1 MQKTIFFILLGLA
14 AIRSHAQGSMLPLNN
29 PGYHIIDRLEIK
41 TGLKAPFHSSV
52 KGITRGAIIQYALAL
67 DTLSSLSEKDKKDLK
82 YLFIDNNEW
91 LGMTNTPL
99 TLAEQHSSNY
109 SQMQESMKHPNF
121 VFSKKPFARYF
132 YQTPA
137 NLFDINDKDFHIRV
151 NPLLQFDVSQQD
163 GSEDWVFMNTR
174 GVQVRGGV
182 DDRIYFFM
190 NIKENQAR
198 FPQYINDWIK
208 IHRAIPHQALFKNYR
223 SEVFKVKNGYDF
235 LNGQGYIGFNITR
248 HVGLQFGYG
257 RQFIGNGYRSL
268 LLSDFANNYPYLK
281 LNWKVWKFHYQ
292 NLFAELN
299 VTSNQGS
306 GDHIEARKYM
316 AAHYLGF
323 KLLSNLE
330 LGIFEVVMFSRN
342 DHFEFQYLNPVIF
355 YRLAEHALG
364 SPDNVL
370 IGLNGKWNF
379 LKHFQLYGQLMLD
392 EFKFKELFVDR
403 RGWWGNKFGLQTGIK
418 YINAFGIDH
427 FDLQLEANYVRP
439 YTYSH
444 RDSSA
449 VYDHFHQPLAHPNG
463 SNFKEVIIKF
473 RYQPHDRI
481 TLEGR
486 FIRSVSGEDTLGSNW
501 GGNLLLPNTDREQ
514 SYNNFVG
521 QGVKANTALFGLDFS
536 YMIRHNLFID
546 LHYFYR
552 KRDSAISSI
561 RQSDQYY
568 GAGIRLNIF
577 PKKLDF

>member
-1 MQKTIFFILLGLA
+1 MQKFLLIILSLLIPA
-14 AIRSHAQGSMLPLNN
+14 TFYAQGSMLPLNN

-41 TGLKAPFHSSV
+41 TGLKAPFHTSV
-52 KGITRGAIIQYALAL
+52 KGITRGAVIQYALAL
-67 DTLSSLSEKDKKDLK
+67 DTLSSLSAKDKADLK

-91 LGMTNTPL
+91 LDMANYPL
-99 TLAEQHSSNY
+99 TIAERRATGY
-109 SQMQESMKHPNF
+109 SQMEASMKHPTF
-121 VFSKKPFARYF
+121 IHSKKPLAKYF

-137 NLFDINDKDFHIRV
+137 NLFDINDRDFHIRV
-151 NPLLQFDVSQQD
+151 NPLLHFSVNQQKNAP
-163 GSEDWVFMNTR
+163 DWVFMNTR

-198 FPQYINDWIK
+198 FPQYIDDWITT
-208 IHRAIPHQALFKNYR
+208 HRAIPHQALFKNYK
-223 SEVFKVKNGYDF
+223 SHVFNVQKGYDF
-235 LNGQGYIGFNITR
+235 LNGQGYVGFNITR

-281 LNWKVWKFHYQ
+281 LNWKVWKFHFQ

-299 VTSNQGS
+299 ATANEGS
-306 GDHIEARKYM
+306 GDQLEARKYM

-323 KLLSNLE
+323 KLRPNLA
-330 LGIFEVVMFSRN
+330 LGIFEVVIFSRN

-379 LKHFQLYGQLMLD
+379 LRHFQLYGQLMLD
-392 EFKFKELFVDR
+392 EFKFDELFIKR
-403 RGWWGNKFGLQTGIK
+403 NGWWGNKFGFQGGLK
-418 YINAFGIDH
+418 YINAFGVDH
-427 FDLQLEANYVRP
+427 LDLQFEGNYIRP
-439 YTYSH
+439 YTYTH
-444 RDSSA
+444 GDSSS
-449 VYDHFHQPLAHPNG
+449 VYNHFHQPLAHPNG
-463 SNFKEVIIKF
+463 ANVKEAIFKF
-473 RYQPHDRI
+473 RYQPHYRI

-486 FIRSVSGEDTLGSNW
+486 LLRSITGTDTLNSNW
-501 GGNLLLPNTDREQ
+501 GNSLLLPNTTREQ
-514 SYNNFVG
+514 EYGNFVG
-521 QGVKANTALFGLDFS
+521 QGVQANTTLVGIDFS
-536 YMIRHNLFID
+536 YMFRHNLFLD

-552 KRDSAISSI
+552 KRDSAVD
-561 RQSDQYY
+561 QFQQFDQYM
-568 GAGIRLNIF
+568 GAGVRMNIF

>member
-1 MQKTIFFILLGLA
+1 MQKLFLSILLSLLPVLFF
-14 AIRSHAQGSMLPLNN
+14 AQGSMLPLNN
-29 PGYHIIDRLEIK
+29 PGYHIVDRLEIK
-41 TGLKAPFHSSV
+41 TGLKTPFHSSV
-52 KGITRGAIIQYALAL
+52 KGITRGAIIQYALKL
-67 DTLSSLSEKDKKDLK
+67 DSLTTLSDKDKKDIE
-82 YLFIDNNEW
+82 YLFVDNNEW
-91 LGMTNTPL
+91 LGMGSFPL
-99 TLAEQHSSNY
+99 TISERHATGY
-109 SQMQESMKHPNF
+109 SQMKESMKHPAF
-121 VFSKKPFARYF
+121 LLSKKPFAKYF

-151 NPLLQFDVSQQD
+151 NPLLHFSVAQQKESD
-163 GSEDWVFMNTR
+163 EWVFMNTR
-174 GVQVRGGV
+174 GVQLRGGV

-198 FPQYINDWIK
+198 FPQYINDWVK
-208 IHRAIPHQALFKNYR
+208 THQAIPHQALYKNYR
-223 SEVFKVKNGYDF
+223 SNVFAVKNGYDF

-257 RQFIGNGYRSL
+257 RQFIGNGYRSV

-281 LNWKVWKFHYQ
+281 INWNVWKFHYQ

-299 VTSNQGS
+299 VTSNKNPK
-306 GDHIEARKYM
+306 DRLEARKYM

-330 LGIFEVVMFSRN
+330 LGVFEVVMFNRN

-392 EFKFKELFVDR
+392 EFLFKELFIEK
-403 RGWWGNKFGLQTGIK
+403 RGWWGNKFGLQTGLK

-427 FDLQLEANYVRP
+427 LDLQFEGNYIRP

-444 RDSSA
+444 RDSSD
-449 VYDHFHQPLAHPNG
+449 VYNHFHQPLAHPNG
-463 SNFKEVIIKF
+463 SNIKEVIVKF
-473 RYQPHDRI
+473 RYQPHYRFVF
-481 TLEGR
+481 EGR
-486 FIRSVSGEDTLGSNW
+486 LIRSVSGEDTLGSNW
-501 GGNLLLPNTDREQ
+501 GGNLLLPSGTRERQ
-514 SYNNFVG
+514 YGNFVG
-521 QGVKANTALFGLDFS
+521 QGVTANTTLIGIDFS
-536 YMIRHNLFID
+536 YMFRHNLFLD

-552 KRDSAISSI
+552 KRDSKITTVNQFD
-561 RQSDQYY
+561 RYF
-568 GAGIRLNIF
+568 GAGVRLNIF